1 MLKLENIQE
10 LDGIIA
16 MDVWIEGDPNN
27 QFHMIMDAV
36 TLEITFY
43 SKQDTV
49 IFPAHARQYHAC
61 QYIEGLL
68 KAGKPLPKSAT
79 VIWC

>member
-1 MLKLENIQE
+1 MLKLKNIQE

-36 TLEITFY
+36 TLEITFC

-49 IFPAHARQYHAC
+49 IFPAHAR

>member
-36 TLEITFY
+36 TLEITFW

-49 IFPAHARQYHAC
+49 IFPAHARQY
-61 QYIEGLL
+61 IEGIL

>member
-16 MDVWIEGDPNN
+16 MDVWIEGNPNN
-27 QFHMIMDAV
+27 QFHMTMDAV
-36 TLEITFY
+36 NLEINFC

-49 IFPAHARQYHAC
+49 IFPAHAR

>member
-10 LDGIIA
+10 LDSIIA

-36 TLEITFY
+36 TLEITFW

-49 IFPAHARQYHAC
+49 IFPAHAC

>member
-16 MDVWIEGDPNN
+16 MDVWIEGNPNN
-27 QFHMIMDAV
+27 QFHMTMDAV
-36 TLEITFY
+36 TLEITFC

-49 IFPAHARQYHAC
+49 IFPAHARQY
-61 QYIEGLL
+61 IERFL

>member
-10 LDGIIA
+10 LDGVIA
-16 MDVWIEGDPNN
+16 MDVWIEGDPHN
-27 QFHMIMDAV
+27 QFHMAMDAV
-36 TLEITFY
+36 TLEIIFC

-49 IFPAHARQYHAC
+49 IFPAHARQY
-61 QYIEGLL
+61 IDGLL

>member
-16 MDVWIEGDPNN
+16 MDVWIEGNPNI
-27 QFHMIMDAV
+27 QFHMTMDAV
-36 TLEITFY
+36 TLEITFC
-43 SKQDTV
+43 SKQDTG
-49 IFPAHARQYHAC
+49 IFPAHAR

-68 KAGKPLPKSAT
+68 KAGKALPKSVT